1 MLRLLTALLA
11 GIFVGGVGLD
21 LLTDATGIAWIWP
34 TTLPFLIIGLT
45 LVLVG
50 NSLRGVMP
58 LKDEQV
64 RALLDQN
71 LGALAR
77 VTGIKRT
84 GNTINDAPL
93 CELDLVVAPFDR
105 GAYTTTV
112 RALVDPL
119 EIPRFQPG
127 RVVVVVRLRA
137 DRPEVSLVHEPDAEW
152 RRRVNTEFDRIPQR
166 NRVSVWQA
174 DPRDAPGPR
183 PLVGVGPEGRGPRLV
198 AYAVLFVVGVAIVLG
213 PNVSEL

>member
-21 LLTDATGIAWIWP
+21 LLTDAEGIAWIWP

-45 LVLVG
+45 LALVG
-50 NSLRGVMP
+50 NSLRGVLP

-77 VTGIKRT
+77 ITGIKRT
-84 GNTINDAPL
+84 GTSINDAPL

-105 GAYTTTV
+105 GAYATTV
-112 RALVDPL
+112 RALVDPV

-127 RVVVVVRLRA
+127 SVVVVARLRA
-137 DRPEVSLVHEPDAEW
+137 DRPEVSLIREPDAEW
-152 RRRVNTEFDRIPQR
+152 RRRANTESDRIPRR
-166 NRVSVWQA
+166 NRVSVWEA
-174 DPRDAPGPR
+174 DHRDAPGPR
-183 PLVGVGPEGRGPRLV
+183 SLVGVGPEGRGQRLT

-213 PNVSEL
+213 PNASAL